1 MYLMP
6 NIVRAIFSHPNLHN
20 LCEIFTKS
28 GKYNSE
34 TICTRTANNTT
45 FPHNLNQKNPFM
57 MFIMRLKV
65 IAGVKI
71 EVKVKY
77 TVIDRASAHT
87 CIIAHPPSHENL
99 DLNAP
104 CSHKRPP
111 P

>member
-6 NIVRAIFSHPNLHN
+6 NIVRALFSHPNLHN

-28 GKYNSE
+28 GQYNSE

-45 FPHNLNQKNPFM
+45 FPHNLKPKNPFM
-57 MFIMRLKV
+57 MFILRFKV

-77 TVIDRASAHT
+77 IKHGADICTMYNTIDTMRYYFVRN
-87 CIIAHPPSHENL
+87 I
-99 DLNAP
+99 
-104 CSHKRPP
+104 
-111 P
+111 